1 MNAPDKQSDR
11 SQELYGEADNF
22 SSLTHSVDQIA
33 QLIVERLAREKEAI
47 ESAWNASPEGRAR
60 HVVIDDLLPGDLAK
74 TIADNFPTTGGFW
87 RQLNSF
93 RESKKTFAK
102 LDALHPVLANV
113 TDAFHQPQVVGAIA
127 NITGM
132 ESLEAD
138 PSLYAGG
145 LSLMQEGDF
154 LNPHIDNS
162 HDAERTR
169 YRRLN
174 LLYYV
179 SPDWTDTHGGN
190 LELWDKSVTSPLEIT
205 SRYNRLVLM
214 ETNKISWHSVNCVRK
229 DASRCCVSNYY
240 FSTVSPTGDDY
251 HHVTSFLGR
260 PEEPVR
266 RLVGRI
272 DNASRQ
278 LIASTLGMTRGKH
291 LRRDA

>member
-1 MNAPDKQSDR
+1 MDAPLEQEGQY
-11 SQELYGEADNF
+11 QELQDGASAPSE
-22 SSLTHSVDQIA
+22 LSVDQIA
-33 QLIVERLAREKEAI
+33 NLIAERLTQDGEKLTN
-47 ESAWNASPEGRAR
+47 AWALSPEGRAR
-60 HVVIDDLLPGDLAK
+60 HVAIDGLLPDDLAR
-74 TIADNFPTTGGFW
+74 TIADNFPTSGAFW

-102 LDALHPVLANV
+102 LGALHPVLAQV
-113 TDAFHQPQVVGAIA
+113 TDAFHEPQVIEKISD
-127 NITGM
+127 ITGM
-132 ESLEAD
+132 VNLEAD

-179 SPDWTDTHGGN
+179 SPEWTAEHGGN
-190 LELWDKSVTSPLEIT
+190 LELWDRRVTTPLEIT

-214 ETNKISWHSVNCVRK
+214 ETNKTSWHSVNRVRK

-240 FSTVSPTGDDY
+240 FSAASPTGADY

-260 PEEPVR
+260 PEQPAR
-266 RLVGRI
+266 RLLGRL
-272 DNASRQ
+272 DNAGRQ
-278 LIASTLGMTRGKH
+278 FVASTLGMTRGKH

>member
-1 MNAPDKQSDR
+1 MDAPLEQEGQ
-11 SQELYGEADNF
+11 SQEQQDGASV
-22 SSLTHSVDQIA
+22 SSTPPADQIA
-33 QLIVERLAREKEAI
+33 SLMAERLGRDKEALKT
-47 ESAWNASPEGRAR
+47 AWNASPKERAR
-60 HVVIDDLLPGDLAK
+60 HVAIENLLPDDLAK
-74 TIADNFPTTGGFW
+74 TIADNFPTSGAFW
-87 RQLNSF
+87 RQLKSF

-102 LDALHPVLANV
+102 LDALHPVLAHV
-113 TDAFHQPQVVGAIA
+113 TDAFHQPQVIKIIA
-127 NITGM
+127 DITGM
-132 ESLEAD
+132 EKLEAD

-179 SPDWTDTHGGN
+179 SPGWSDKHGGN
-190 LELWDKSVTSPLEIT
+190 LELWNRRVTSPLEIT
-205 SRYNRLVLM
+205 SRFNRLVLM
-214 ETNKISWHSVNCVRK
+214 ETNKTSWHSVNRVRK

-240 FSTVSPTGDDY
+240 FSSVSPTGADY

-260 PEEPVR
+260 PEQPAR
-266 RLVGRI
+266 RLLGRL
-272 DNASRQ
+272 DNAGRQ
-278 LIASTLGMTRGKH
+278 FVASTLGMTRGKH